1 MKKLKFDL
9 EIEFSKDIKLTKE
22 IEKEIT
28 QRLLDALVSQVNNEG
43 IVPDDAEYYTTSIDV
58 KRFGFSCKHRF

>member
-9 EIEFSKDIKLTKE
+9 EIEFSEDIKLT
-22 IEKEIT
+22 IQLEKEIT
-28 QRLLDALVSQVNNEG
+28 QKILDGLVSQVNNEG
-43 IVPDDAEYYTTSIDV
+43 IVPSDADFFTKMIDV